1 MKNVLIVIDMQNDFV
16 KNEPFGNEAA
26 RAIIP
31 EIQKMIESKFY
42 DDIFF
47 TRDCHYTWQ
56 KSIEM
61 KDYPPHCL
69 TNTEGWEIIDEL
81 KPYVDVAHTINK
93 FSYGCNKWGSVLYDP
108 IIENITLVGVC
119 TDICVISNAL
129 MLRSIFP
136 DVPIRVA
143 EKACAGTST
152 RNHEMALE
160 TVLRPDFLF
169 RKWYPVIN
177 AVTRGDTILSVEERK
192 DKAVVLELRVRL
204 PSVVREKEL
213 VAIIQPVRLNAK
225 TNCEIDRKLHMIVGR
240 YPISLDLLQV
250 VFRWLQRD
258 EHSAVVL
265 EVGTE
270 IAAVGKTFASFV
282 VKLTN
287 PVH

>member
-26 RAIIP
+26 QAIIP

-42 DDIFF
+42 DDVFF

-81 KPYVDVAHTINK
+81 KPYTDVARTINK

-108 IIENITLVGVC
+108 IIESITLVGVC

-136 DVPIRVA
+136 DIPVRVA

-160 TVLRPDFLF
+160 IM
-169 RKWYPVIN
+169 KNNSI
-177 AVTRGDTILSVEERK
+177 E
-192 DKAVVLELRVRL
+192 
-204 PSVVREKEL
+204 
-213 VAIIQPVRLNAK
+213 II
-225 TNCEIDRKLHMIVGR
+225 
-240 YPISLDLLQV
+240 
-250 VFRWLQRD
+250 
-258 EHSAVVL
+258 
-265 EVGTE
+265 
-270 IAAVGKTFASFV
+270 
-282 VKLTN
+282 
-287 PVH
+287 

>member
-16 KNEPFGNEAA
+16 KNEPFGNETA
-26 RAIIP
+26 REIIP

-160 TVLRPDFLF
+160 IM
-169 RKWYPVIN
+169 KNNSI
-177 AVTRGDTILSVEERK
+177 E
-192 DKAVVLELRVRL
+192 
-204 PSVVREKEL
+204 
-213 VAIIQPVRLNAK
+213 II
-225 TNCEIDRKLHMIVGR
+225 
-240 YPISLDLLQV
+240 
-250 VFRWLQRD
+250 
-258 EHSAVVL
+258 
-265 EVGTE
+265 
-270 IAAVGKTFASFV
+270 
-282 VKLTN
+282 
-287 PVH
+287 